1 MTNDRVSPGWYGGMT
16 LQIYVDI
23 FWALAG
29 ALLLTF
35 AFPLPDVGALAW
47 VGLVPVLVVAL
58 TSTPRRAFRVGYLT
72 GLFHALALL
81 RWMVG
86 TIHQYGGIPWIA
98 AVAALALLC
107 LYLGFYLGAFAW
119 GISRWRR
126 GGLFFLFFAPLFWVA
141 LEFLRT
147 YAVTGFPWGLLGYT
161 QHQNL
166 TLIQLVDITG
176 VYGVSFLVVMVNAAC
191 ALLVC
196 AIAERVRGGRATG
209 LGEAMAALV
218 VAGVLV
224 GGAHYY
230 GAVRLVAVEAVQKRS
245 PTLSVAVIQG
255 NIDQAVKWDSAYQL
269 ATVGTYARLSTE
281 AASSSP
287 DLVVW
292 PETAAPF
299 YYQNPVNRRLSQVL
313 NSGLPAGD
321 SDWILGAPAAE
332 RSAEGWSYFNRAFAV
347 DSQGT
352 PIGSYDKVHLV
363 PFGEYIPFQNLL
375 FFVKRL
381 VASAGDFTP
390 GTKGD
395 TLKSGRWNVGVQI
408 CFESIFPE
416 LSAASV
422 RSGATLLVNL
432 TNDAWFGRSGAPY
445 QHFQMARFRAVETRR
460 SLARSANTG
469 ISGFVAPSG
478 RVQGTTPL
486 YEEAWR
492 VAELP
497 VLTLTSAYVQFG
509 DLFAW
514 ICVLL
519 TMLLGPVLGSIKK
532 GERFLP
538 RDVDSS
544 RPI

>member
-1 MTNDRVSPGWYGGMT
+1 MTNDRALAGCYGGMK
-16 LQIYVDI
+16 LQVYVDI

-47 VGLVPVLVVAL
+47 VGLVPVLVIAL

-72 GLFHALALL
+72 GVFHALALL
-81 RWMVG
+81 RWMAG
-86 TIHQYGGIPWIA
+86 TVHQYGGIPWIA

-107 LYLGFYLGAFAW
+107 LYLGLYLGFFAW
-119 GISRWRR
+119 GLSRWRR
-126 GGLFFLFFAPLFWVA
+126 GRVLFLFFAPLFWVA

-166 TLIQLVDITG
+166 TLIQLSDITG
-176 VYGVSFLVVMVNAAC
+176 VYGVSFLVVLVNAAC
-191 ALLVC
+191 ALLVY
-196 AIAERVRGGRATG
+196 AIAERVRVGNETG
-209 LGEAMAALV
+209 LGEAIAALV
-218 VAGVLV
+218 VAGVFV

-230 GAVRLVAVEAVQKRS
+230 GAVRLEAVEAEQEKS
-245 PTLSVAVIQG
+245 PLLSVAVIQG

-269 ATVGTYARLSTE
+269 ATVGAYVRLSTE
-281 AASSSP
+281 AASLSP

-299 YYQNPVNRRLSQVL
+299 YYLNPVNRRLSQVL
-313 NSGLPAGD
+313 NSGLPVGD
-321 SDWILGAPAAE
+321 SDWIIGAPAAE
-332 RSAEGWSYFNRAFAV
+332 RVSEEWSYYNRAFAV
-347 DSQGT
+347 NPQGAL
-352 PIGSYDKVHLV
+352 IGSYDKVHLV
-363 PFGEYIPFQNLL
+363 PFGEYIPYQNLL

-381 VASAGDFTP
+381 VVSAGTFTP

-395 TLKSGRWNVGVQI
+395 TIKSDRWNVGIQI

-416 LSAASV
+416 LSVASV
-422 RSGATLLVNL
+422 RGGATLLVNL

-460 SLARSANTG
+460 ALARSANTG

-497 VLTLTSAYVQFG
+497 VLTLTSAYVRFG

-514 ICVLL
+514 GCVFLAL
-519 TMLLGPVLGSIKK
+519 LLGPALGSIKK
-532 GERFLP
+532 WKEA
-538 RDVDSS
+538 
-544 RPI
+544 PIAV